1 MISDDKIN
9 GKYES
14 GQDRLI
20 QGINR
25 IKLPV
30 LVDNI
35 RFNPNYMVIDND
47 SQSAVNWDDVKKSQL
62 IESFIINFPVMPIV
76 MYEKSYH
83 TYEVIDGK
91 QRLKAIVDL
100 YSNQLVL
107 SGLEVKTELNGCTYA
122 TLPYHAKTVLNRHSL
137 SLISI
142 IPSEDASP
150 EEIAKIIE
158 IIAERLN

>member
-1 MISDDKIN
+1 MISDDEIN

-20 QGINR
+20 QEINR
-25 IKLPV
+25 IKLPA

-35 RFNPNYMVIDND
+35 RFNPNYMVIDNE

-83 TYEVIDGK
+83 TYKVIDGK
-91 QRLKAIVDL
+91 QRLKAIVDF
-100 YSNQLVL
+100 YTNKLVL
-107 SGLEVKTELNGCTYA
+107 SGLEVKTELNGCTYT
-122 TLPYHAKTVLNRHSL
+122 TLPYHAKKVLNHRSL

>member
-1 MISDDKIN
+1 MTDDEIN
-9 GKYES
+9 ARYES

-20 QGINR
+20 QEINR
-25 IKLPV
+25 IKLPA

-35 RFNPNYMVIDND
+35 RSNPNYMVIDNE
-47 SQSAVNWDDVKKSQL
+47 SQSVGNWNDVKKSKL
-62 IESFIINFPVMPIV
+62 IESFIINLPVMPIV
-76 MYEKSYH
+76 LYEKLYH
-83 TYEVIDGK
+83 THEVIDGK
-91 QRLKAIVDL
+91 QRLKAIVDF

-122 TLPYHAKTVLNRHSL
+122 TLPYHTKKVLNHRSL
-137 SLISI
+137 SLITI
-142 IPSEDASP
+142 MPSEDASP